1 MEFRRLLS
9 NKKISLL
16 IISQIKWFVQMLC
29 VRPEIVSR
37 KRNEELSDIIRELIS
52 YVGRKKYWIE
62 NIDCFISKDRLES
75 LMKCP
80 RVINRK
86 RVVRKEL

>member
-16 IISQIKWFVQMLC
+16 IILQIKWFVQMLC

-37 KRNEELSDIIRELIS
+37 KRNEELSDIIRE
-52 YVGRKKYWIE
+52 
-62 NIDCFISKDRLES
+62 S
-75 LMKCP
+75 LFKT
-80 RVINRK
+80 
-86 RVVRKEL
+86 